1 MPPDYRM
8 TSLSANRGF
17 QLDISKQQSC
27 SISDIINRSPLL
39 ICLAKVVSQWEA
51 AL

>member
-1 MPPDYRM
+1 MN
-8 TSLSANRGF
+8 SLSANRSF
-17 QLDISKQQSC
+17 QLDISKQQSY

-39 ICLAKVVSQWEA
+39 IYLAKVVSQWEV